1 MLDTLCLFKIAFHDR
16 KEEKNDIN
24 LKKVNKEPKPK
35 PKPKEE
41 PVHEPSDEVINKK
54 FEVKVQ
60 KIEENICQWID
71 EETKTI
77 KETVEK
83 DIASIRTEVDT
94 KNIEMNSKVQGSI
107 HDLKQ
112 ELNTKVAE
120 IDEKLNNMEFT
131 QDSSDLAP
139 ITNGGADSGDGWV
152 RAVLDLKNKLHKVDS
167 RQILE

>member
-1 MLDTLCLFKIAFHDR
+1 MSHYHIIINALLDTLCLLKIAFHDR

-24 LKKVNKEPKPK
+24 LKKVNKEHKPK

-41 PVHEPSDEVINKK
+41 PAHEPSDEVINKK

-131 QDSSDLAP
+131 QD
-139 ITNGGADSGDGWV
+139 
-152 RAVLDLKNKLHKVDS
+152 
-167 RQILE
+167 